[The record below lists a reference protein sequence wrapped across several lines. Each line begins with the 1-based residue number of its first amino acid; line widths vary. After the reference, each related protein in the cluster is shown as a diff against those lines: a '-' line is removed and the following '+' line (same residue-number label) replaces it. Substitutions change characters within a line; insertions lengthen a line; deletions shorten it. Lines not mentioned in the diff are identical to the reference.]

1 MTLPKPQPLPSP
13 NSSPN
18 PRQVGFSFPVA
29 YFLYKLVCGFSFFP
43 FLNFLALF
51 VVMGIG
57 VDDLFVVVDKWHQA
71 VLRLP
76 PDASVADIAAAV
88 GPDVVP
94 QHVRKAPR
102 ARRARPRL
110 GWRLPLWD

>member
-57 VDDLFVVVDKWHQA
+57 VDDL
-71 VLRLP
+71 LGEMG
-76 PDASVADIAAAV
+76 V
-88 GPDVVP
+88 GRDGRVIDLHVP
-94 QHVRKAPR
+94 TGREGGRRRERERCQWGGT
-102 ARRARPRL
+102 AR
-110 GWRLPLWD
+110 